1 MCIQKEKIKII
12 FYFFVKFLEKSK
24 DLKLVTRSIIIGLRR
39 NNGPINENQLFLD
52 TSTKNIYEK
61 FQMNIFLA
69 LKFYIS

>member
-1 MCIQKEKIKII
+1 MYPKRENKNNIL
-12 FYFFVKFLEKSK
+12 FFVKFLEKSK

-52 TSTKNIYEK
+52 TSTKNIFEK